1 MPDTN
6 IPTNL
11 VGTDFSE
18 AGIIAAFKGKPL
30 IWVDADGNLGMDTG
44 KTATAEN
51 KKTNGKKETSAQ
63 EPNEKQA

>member
-1 MPDTN
+1 MPDMN

-30 IWVDADGNLGMDTG
+30 IWVDADGNLGMDTS
-44 KTATAEN
+44 KAASTET
-51 KKTNGKKETSAQ
+51 KKNNGKKETPAQ